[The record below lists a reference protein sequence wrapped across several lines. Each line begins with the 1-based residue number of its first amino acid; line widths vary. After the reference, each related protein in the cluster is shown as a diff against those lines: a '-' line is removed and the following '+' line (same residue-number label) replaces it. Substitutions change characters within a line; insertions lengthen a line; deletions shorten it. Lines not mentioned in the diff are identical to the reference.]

1 MKYLKS
7 MLTSAACIGY
17 LQHNAQNLVTNPD
30 FEVWDTMV
38 SYANPVVSTY
48 FKKDDQTKLQ

>member
-17 LQHNAQNLVTNPD
+17 LQHIVTNPD

-48 FKKDDQTKLQ
+48 FKKDDQTKIQ